1 MFVLAD
7 NVIAVLLQLLPLDK
21 ANSAP
26 SDILE
31 VGNGLTVTE
40 TVPLDGLVQPKL
52 LVAITL

>member
-1 MFVLAD
+1 MLAFEF
-7 NVIAVLLQLLPLDK
+7 AVNTILVCVQSVK

-26 SDILE
+26 PVILA

-40 TVPLDGLVQPKL
+40 TVPLAILLQPSA